1 MFLFATTLLFATPL
15 ESNPDFKNDTWMG
28 TLSLS
33 VYPDGASFLLQG
45 YVSQETWVPLPGETG
60 TWPYLVQEEEKNLL
74 NHKVINLEEMNLE
87 ERANNELKKNEQTG
101 RTWKS

>member
-1 MFLFATTLLFATPL
+1 M
-15 ESNPDFKNDTWMG
+15 SDFHTEVQAQKNKALMIDQMN
-28 TLSLS
+28 
-33 VYPDGASFLLQG
+33 LQD
-45 YVSQETWVPLPGETG
+45 
-60 TWPYLVQEEEKNLL
+60 QEEEKNLL